1 MQICKEKIK
10 IINHIDDE
18 LEENESESDIDN
30 DEYDEYFIES
40 ILIVII
46 NAYIFRTDFT

>member
-18 LEENESESDIDN
+18 LKENESESGIDN
-30 DEYDEYFIES
+30 DEYDE
-40 ILIVII
+40 
-46 NAYIFRTDFT
+46 